1 VRILFLTPFAPDPV
15 APHGGG
21 SYLGALAGA
30 LAARAELGI
39 VHLQHAQE
47 RTPDAA
53 HWQWQRAA
61 PYDGDPGANNSAQH
75 RLRMLWRWRRR
86 PLLAAKYWQPALIP
100 LLQSAREQFRPDVA
114 LVEMAQMAQYLPFLQ
129 GTPTVLTD
137 HEAGPPAN
145 AGTGLGAAADRRDAR
160 LWRRYVREHY
170 ARADVLQ
177 ALTDDDAASLREQTG
192 RDVHVR
198 APAMLL
204 PDAPVHPGEA
214 PPRALFLGDYRHGPN
229 PEAAAHLARRVLP
242 FIRAAMPDAELW
254 LAGGHEQSI
263 EPLRDLPGVRVLGFV
278 PDLREL
284 LAQVRLVL
292 APLWSGGGFRV
303 KNATALAHG
312 VPVVSNALG
321 SRGCR
326 APSPAVTIAEDDEG
340 LAQGA
345 LELLRSPELAA
356 RGGELARRWARDE
369 LSPDSVAEQQLHRID
384 ELLRSRR

>member
-1 VRILFLTPFAPDPV
+1 MET
-15 APHGGG
+15 G
-21 SYLGALAGA
+21 
-30 LAARAELGI
+30 
-39 VHLQHAQE
+39 
-47 RTPDAA
+47 
-53 HWQWQRAA
+53 QRALS
-61 PYDGDPGANNSAQH
+61 GCQ
-75 RLRMLWRWRRR
+75 LI
-86 PLLAAKYWQPALIP
+86 ALEKI
-100 LLQSAREQFRPDVA
+100 
-114 LVEMAQMAQYLPFLQ
+114 
-129 GTPTVLTD
+129 
-137 HEAGPPAN
+137 
-145 AGTGLGAAADRRDAR
+145 
-160 LWRRYVREHY
+160 
-170 ARADVLQ
+170 
-177 ALTDDDAASLREQTG
+177 QTTQ
-192 RDVHVR
+192 
-198 APAMLL
+198 
-204 PDAPVHPGEA
+204 
-214 PPRALFLGDYRHGPN
+214 
-229 PEAAAHLARRVLP
+229 HLARRVLP